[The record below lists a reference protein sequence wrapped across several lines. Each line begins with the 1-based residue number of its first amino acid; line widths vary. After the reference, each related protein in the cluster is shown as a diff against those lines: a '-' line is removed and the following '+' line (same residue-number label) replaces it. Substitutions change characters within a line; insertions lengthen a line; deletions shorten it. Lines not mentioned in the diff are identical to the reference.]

1 MKRHTTRRHRYLAAL
16 LTVAGLAI
24 AACTTGGGA
33 TATAGTSGPAGGG
46 LAVRTATSALG
57 TFLTDP
63 DGKTLYVFTKDS
75 ANTSNCTAACADN
88 WPPFTVAAG
97 QQAQAGSGVTGTL
110 ATLSRSDG
118 ATQVTY
124 NGLPLYYFK
133 GDAKAGDTNGQ
144 GVGGVWFVAGAAGG
158 PLGSGAPGSG
168 APGAPSMAP
177 SSPPGGY
184 EY

>member
-1 MKRHTTRRHRYLAAL
+1 MKRPTTRRHGHLVAL

-24 AACTTGGGA
+24 SACTTGGGA
-33 TATAGTSGPAGGG
+33 TATAGMSAPAGGG
-46 LAVRTATSALG
+46 LAIGTASSPLG
-57 TFLTDP
+57 TFLTGP
-63 DGKTLYVFTKDS
+63 DGRTLYVFAKDS
-75 ANTSNCTAACADN
+75 ANTSSCTASCADN
-88 WPPFTVAAG
+88 WPPLTVAAG
-97 QQAQAGSGVTGTL
+97 QQPQAGGGVTGTL
-110 ATLSRSDG
+110 ATLSRPDG
-118 ATQVTY
+118 ATQVSY

-158 PLGSGAPGSG
+158 PLGSSAPASG
-168 APGAPSMAP
+168 APSSAP

>member
-1 MKRHTTRRHRYLAAL
+1 MKRHTIRRHRFLAVL
-16 LTVAGLAI
+16 FTIAGLAI
-24 AACTTGGGA
+24 AACTSGA
-33 TATAGTSGPAGGG
+33 TATPGTSLPAGEG

-57 TFLTDP
+57 TFLTDA
-63 DGKTLYVFTKDS
+63 DGRTLYVFTKDS
-75 ANTSNCTAACADN
+75 ANTSNCTTSCADN

-97 QQAQAGSGVTGTL
+97 QKAQAGSGVTGTL
-110 ATLSRSDG
+110 ATLSRPDG
-118 ATQVTY
+118 ATQVSY

-158 PLGSGAPGSG
+158 PLSSGAPAPG
-168 APGAPSMAP
+168 ASGAPSMAP
-177 SSPPGGY
+177 SPPPGGY